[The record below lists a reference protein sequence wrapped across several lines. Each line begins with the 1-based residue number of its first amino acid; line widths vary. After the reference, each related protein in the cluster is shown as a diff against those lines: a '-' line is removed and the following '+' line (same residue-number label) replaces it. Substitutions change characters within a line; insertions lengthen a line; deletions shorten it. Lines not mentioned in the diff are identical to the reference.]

1 MDSKEIK
8 RIKIGIREKQI
19 LFLLM
24 TGAQLL
30 LTYNSR
36 KKLNILKS
44 IPYQLE
50 KIRKDKI
57 KEAINRLY
65 HSKLIDFREKPDG
78 DVVLTLTDNGKK
90 KILIYNFDKIK
101 LKRSS
106 KWDGYWRMVIFD
118 IPEYLKKERDFFS
131 KKLKEMG
138 FYSIQ
143 KSIFIYPYECK
154 NELDFMIEVLN
165 LRKFVRFILVKEID
179 IDLHLRKIFKLI

>member
-1 MDSKEIK
+1 MKNIEIK
-8 RIKIGIREKQI
+8 KLKIGIVEKQI

-24 TGAQLL
+24 SGVKII
-30 LTYNSR
+30 LTYNP
-36 KKLNILKS
+36 KKQLNILTK
-44 IPYQLE
+44 IPKELE
-50 KIRKDKI
+50 KIKARSIKDAIRK
-57 KEAINRLY
+57 LY
-65 HSKLIDFREKPDG
+65 QSKLIDFKEKSGG
-78 DVVLTLTDNGKK
+78 DVILTLTDNGKK

-101 LKRSS
+101 LKKSS

-143 KSIFIYPYECK
+143 KSIFIYPHECK

>member
-1 MDSKEIK
+1 MKNKEIK
-8 RIKIGIREKQI
+8 KLKIGIIEKQI
-19 LFLLM
+19 LLLLM
-24 TGAQLL
+24 SGVKIG
-30 LTYNSR
+30 LTYNLR
-36 KKLNILKS
+36 KQLNILAN
-44 IPYQLE
+44 IPKELE
-50 KIRKDKI
+50 KIKTRSI
-57 KEAINRLY
+57 KNAIHKLY
-65 HSKLIDFREKPDG
+65 ESKLIDFREKPDG
-78 DVVLTLTDNGKK
+78 EVVLTLTDNGKK

-101 LKRSS
+101 LKKSS

-131 KKLKEMG
+131 KKLKEIG